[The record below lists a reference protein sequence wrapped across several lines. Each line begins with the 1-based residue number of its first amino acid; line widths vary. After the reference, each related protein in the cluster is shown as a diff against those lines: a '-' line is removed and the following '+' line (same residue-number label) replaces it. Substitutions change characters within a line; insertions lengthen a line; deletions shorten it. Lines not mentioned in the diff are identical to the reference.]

1 MTLGHQVIEE
11 YFPNSFICYVSDC
24 WASQLKT
31 AAQGHQLC
39 LAHLLRELLN
49 FEKALDNA
57 WCIRMNELLH
67 RALALKKSLTP
78 EDYNHPPE
86 EILTLNKELD
96 GLLKV
101 DTSVFHP
108 KLQALVKRLV
118 KQRESVFRFLTH
130 PDIPPDNNASE
141 RAIRNVKVK
150 TKVSGQFRNVEG
162 KGADRFARL
171 RSVIDTTVKNGR
183 EVYTALQTLATC

>member
-1 MTLGHQVIEE
+1 
-11 YFPNSFICYVSDC
+11 
-24 WASQLKT
+24 
-31 AAQGHQLC
+31 LC
-39 LAHLLRELLN
+39 PAHLLRELLN

-57 WCIRMNELLH
+57 WCIRMNELFH
-67 RALALKKSLTP
+67 QALALKKSLTP
-78 EDYNHPPE
+78 EDYNHPPP

-118 KQRESVFRFLTH
+118 KQRESVFRFLTR
-130 PDIPPDNNASE
+130 PGTPADNNASE
-141 RAIRNVKVK
+141 RAIQNVKVK
-150 TKVSGQFRNVEG
+150 TRVSGQFRNKEG
-162 KGADRFARL
+162 RGVADRFARL

-183 EVYTALQTLATC
+183 EVYTALQTLAAC